1 MTRIL
6 MMGPP
11 GVGKGTQAARLA
23 SHLKVPWISTG
34 DLFREQVR
42 SETALGL
49 QIRDLMG
56 SGHYLPDEIA
66 DELVSHRLAELD
78 AQDGF
83 ILDGYPRTAAQV
95 QALDLVLAASSV
107 RLTAIVVLDAVRS
120 DIIARLL
127 QRAGEQGRADD
138 TPEVI
143 DRRLQVYADEA
154 AELFGCYADRGVLLH
169 VDGMGHPDAVAE
181 RIWEALQLPKG

>member
-23 SHLKVPWISTG
+23 NHLQVPWISTG

-42 SETALGL
+42 NETPLGL

-56 SGHYLPDEIA
+56 SGHYVPNEIA
-66 DELVSHRLAELD
+66 DELVAQRLAELD
-78 AQDGF
+78 ARDGF
-83 ILDGYPRTAAQV
+83 ILDGYPRTAGQV

-107 RLTAIVVLDAVRS
+107 RLTAIVVLDAGRS

-143 DRRLQVYADEA
+143 ERRLQVYADEA
-154 AELFGCYADRGVLLH
+154 AELFGCYADRRVLLH

-181 RIWEALQLPKG
+181 RIWKALELTP